1 MKKDIKDIEN
11 IQEKSVF
18 KSETVDFS
26 KSLMV
31 SGNGQHHTAKQD
43 AKRPV
48 PYNKISLNMILDRLK
63 NPVDI
68 DKKQAPWAIPSLYIN
83 HDSRVHEV
91 QRNNGAYCFLWAD
104 LDELGTTT
112 LSEVQERFSVFLP
125 NVTAWF
131 YTTKSATLKKMK
143 CRIIIPL
150 EKTISGTDFELYQR
164 LLNDRLELAGLIPD
178 RASER
183 AGQLCYLP
191 NKGEFYEHLI
201 TEGNLLNPCEKF
213 QAEKAELEKQADDLE
228 ELARKAPK
236 PPRQANHEQSGIIDK
251 VNSQYNI
258 EETLLSHGYKKSGN
272 RFINPES
279 KSGNAGGV
287 ILNGRYFSHNST
299 DIFNDGHSHDAF
311 DVICKLKYDDDTTRA
326 IRELAPMVD
335 AEGQRER
342 QNQYMQEQEQQTAE
356 LFSSQSI
363 SVEAQKLADRIKF
376 RIDAKFKAIG
386 VEGVEIPDIEIKPE
400 VIEKIIS
407 NTVFSG
413 VKNKFTVISPNG
425 STSYFTEK
433 DILKFAQKIYGK
445 FYKSEILNKKFDELG
460 KKIDAETKKRISAI
474 PSSVLIDFLK
484 LRQRDD
490 GAWSLDMFADHNRM
504 AFTEDRVNIILCH
517 KPFPQHGTIEP
528 EIIGDYKKH
537 FQEIDEVL
545 KFLVMSVFIPDR
557 KKSYLWIKA
566 DSDWGKGFFYSVLKD
581 LNLAVELSVPLVQK
595 IFKGDAVALSP
606 SHFKRSFAIIIDE
619 FRSIKPELK
628 QLQSQITISPK
639 WLMQQDVA
647 IYSKLFFSAEGV
659 EALTGGGF
667 GIEDQFA
674 NRFSYIEKAGALN
687 TRDVFKK
694 VGMYRYKKTVL
705 AYTAKFLN
713 EKIKD
718 MQALGPQRSADVAEQ
733 WINKFYAK
741 NCISKRFGR
750 MSEQLPRLADEIRD
764 FYIARHKNFS
774 SVNQIDSDVV
784 QGTAGLILLNPAKAI
799 DDYIAE
805 NIAYSDRA
813 KFSKKKSE
821 LYQLMSAD
829 GRGARTQ
836 RLNEEKTKYGVLI
849 EKRKNLASLELVK

>member
-11 IQEKSVF
+11 IQEKSGLTPDKAKAILQNYNCCFIKPSSKRPEGKSWQNKPRQPEEWNGQGLGIITGKLNDNEEYGVYGFDFDTRDQRAANLSLDQAKFLLGENLIYRIGFPPKFLIPF
-18 KSETVDFS
+18 KCKTSLKKKVSREFYSDLSEKTKETKNQLEILGQGQQFVIAGIHPDTQKPYQWYNSEGERVDFS
-26 KSLMV
+26 KYTIDDFPEVTEQKIDMLMGCIDIAL
-31 SGNGQHHTAKQD
+31 SG
-43 AKRPV
+43 
-48 PYNKISLNMILDRLK
+48 
-63 NPVDI
+63 
-68 DKKQAPWAIPSLYIN
+68 
-83 HDSRVHEV
+83 
-91 QRNNGAYCFLWAD
+91 
-104 LDELGTTT
+104 
-112 LSEVQERFSVFLP
+112 
-125 NVTAWF
+125 
-131 YTTKSATLKKMK
+131 
-143 CRIIIPL
+143 
-150 EKTISGTDFELYQR
+150 
-164 LLNDRLELAGLIPD
+164 AG
-178 RASER
+178 
-183 AGQLCYLP
+183 
-191 NKGEFYEHLI
+191 
-201 TEGNLLNPCEKF
+201 F
-213 QAEKAELEKQADDLE
+213 QAEKPDLM
-228 ELARKAPK
+228 ELARKAQI

-311 DVICKLKYDDDTTRA
+311 DVICKLKYGDDMTAA
-326 IRELAPMVD
+326 IRELAPIVD
-335 AEGQRER
+335 TEGQRER
-342 QNQYMQEQEQQTAE
+342 QKKFMQEQEHQTAE
-356 LFSSQSI
+356 LFSSQSV
-363 SVEAQKLADRIKF
+363 SVEAQQLADRIKF
-376 RIDAKFKAIG
+376 RINAEFKAID
-386 VEGVEIPDIEIKPE
+386 VEVPDIEIKPE

-460 KKIDAETKKRISAI
+460 KNIDAETKKRISAI
-474 PSSVLIDFLK
+474 PSSVLLDFLK

-517 KPFPQHGTIEP
+517 KPFPQHGSIEP

-595 IFKGDAVALSP
+595 IFKGEAVALSP

-619 FRSIKPELK
+619 FRSIQPELK

-718 MQALGPQRSADVAEQ
+718 MQALGPQKSADVAEQ

-741 NCISKRFGR
+741 NCISKQFGR
-750 MSEQLPRLADEIRD
+750 MSEQLPKFAEEIRD
-764 FYIARHKNFS
+764 FYIKRHKNFS
-774 SVNQIDSDVV
+774 SVNQIDGDVV